1 MAADG
6 LRVYIWPYGGLG
18 HFGHAAV
25 RLKHN
30 TLPGGKCYISWW
42 PGGGGEGNAYD
53 QKKDHGVNKVAGLV
67 GAPQL
72 YQTQAQSGR
81 EYFHD
86 RLMELSDRGRQGL
99 LDGTFQPRT
108 GQREIDVGFQLGQEL
123 MDVGIGVRT
132 VADPNGM
139 GGFQDK
145 VWVQDPIK
153 ITIPALGD
161 PNVKVGLD
169 VVKIFQWWK
178 VFSMAPGNWYRLMS
192 TKRNCAGVAA
202 LALRAG
208 GATRF
213 AKPPT
218 AFFFM
223 EPNHIQDWVKRINKA
238 LTKLNNSAQ
247 TVAEAGTNYA
257 GNPTNT
263 EIMTV
268 AQWKT
273 ASSQGV
279 SKLAM
284 RSSATQKVDK
294 LMKQYWDLSWG
305 DATNDEFDTK
315 VEKLVE
321 LLDACHEYLA
331 TRGGNKRTDAVVSL
345 GEQVLGAIC
354 NHVDPRT
361 GLAMGWN

>member
-53 QKKDHGVNKVAGLV
+53 QKKDRGVNKVTGLV
-67 GAPQL
+67 NAPLL
-72 YQTQAQSGR
+72 YQTRAQQDRTS
-81 EYFHD
+81 FQD
-86 RLMELSDRGRQGL
+86 RLMELSDRSRQGL
-99 LDGTFQPRT
+99 VDGTFQPRT
-108 GQREIDVGFQLGQEL
+108 GQREIDVGFQLGQDL
-123 MDVGIGVRT
+123 MTMGVQLRT
-132 VADPNGM
+132 VADSNAV

-145 VWVQDPIK
+145 VWVQDPVK
-153 ITIPALGD
+153 TTIPALGD

-169 VVKIFQWWK
+169 VVKIFQWWQ
-178 VFSMAPGNWYRLMS
+178 VFSIAPGNWYRLMS

-208 GATRF
+208 GGARF
-213 AKPPT
+213 AKPPR
-218 AFFFM
+218 AYFFM
-223 EPNHIQDWVKRINKA
+223 EPNHVQDWVDRINKA
-238 LTKLNNSAQ
+238 LVKLNSSAK
-247 TVAEAGTNYA
+247 TVAEAGANYA

-268 AQWKT
+268 ADWKT

-279 SKLAM
+279 SKLAV
-284 RSSATQKVDK
+284 RSAATKKIDQ
-294 LMKQYWDLSWG
+294 LIKQYWDLGWG
-305 DATNDEFDTK
+305 DATNDMFDLK

-321 LLDACHEYLA
+321 MLDACHEYLA
-331 TRGGNKRTDAVVSL
+331 TRAGHKRTDAVVTL
-345 GEQVLGAIC
+345 GEQALGAIC

-361 GLAMGWN
+361 GAAAGWN